1 MFLMGAINAFWD
13 GLIKQGSQSGM
24 NEVEFLEE
32 ELRRWLTSKKRAD
45 MLTGMAYYGDR
56 QDIERKERMMIGPD
70 GGRVPVH
77 NLPNF
82 KIMDNQYG
90 ILVDQKN
97 NYLLGKPVELK
108 TEGQDDRYTAELDK
122 VFDYEYAETL
132 QATGENALNC
142 GISWQFVYIDT
153 EGQLRV
159 RMLRGDRVLAF
170 WRDDEHKQLDAAL
183 YVYPVT
189 VYRGRTPDTVIKCEY
204 YTTNGVRYF
213 VFDNDKLLPDNDK
226 TDAAYMTVE
235 GKPMNWSRVP
245 LIAFKRD
252 RHEQPLI
259 CKVKCLQDALNQ
271 LTSWFADT
279 TSEDIR
285 STILVLYNYD
295 GEKLSDFRR
304 NLMAYGAIKIRRDD
318 GQNGG
323 VEALHIEVN
332 PQNFELIQ
340 KLLKRAIIENG
351 RGFDAKDE
359 RFTSG
364 YANKM
369 NIQAAYSDIDLDAN
383 QMEVQFKASLRR
395 LMWFVNTYL
404 QNIKGVAPT
413 SDVTFVFNRDMLTN
427 ESETINNCRNSVGI
441 ISNETI
447 VANHPW
453 TEDTQ
458 QELERLKKE
467 KQEAMDD
474 LMGGD
479 YAAPPGPGKPPQG
492 E

>member
-1 MFLMGAINAFWD
+1 MFFFDSINAFWD
-13 GLIKQGSQSGM
+13 GLIKQGAQSAM
-24 NEVEFLEE
+24 TETEFLEE
-32 ELRRWLTSKKRAD
+32 ELRRWLDSKKRHD
-45 MLTGMAYYGDR
+45 MLVGMAYYGDR
-56 QDIERKERMMIGPD
+56 QDIDHKERQMIGPN
-70 GGRVPVH
+70 GNRVAVH

-82 KIMDNQYG
+82 RIKDNQYA

-97 NYLLGKPVELK
+97 NYLLGKPIEVK
-108 TEGQDDRYTAELDK
+108 TEGQDDGYTAELDK
-122 VFDYEYAETL
+122 VFDEDYAEVL

-142 GISWQFVYIDT
+142 GISWQFVYVDT
-153 EGQLRV
+153 DGQLKV
-159 RMLRGDRVLAF
+159 KMLRGDRVLAF
-170 WRDDEHKQLDAAL
+170 WKDDEHKVLDAAL
-183 YVYPVT
+183 YAYPVT
-189 VYRGRTPDTVIKCEY
+189 VYRGRTPDTVVKVEY
-204 YTTNGVRYF
+204 YTKQGVKYF
-213 VFDNDKLLPDNDK
+213 VFDNDKLLPDNEN
-226 TDAAYMTVE
+226 TDAAYLNVE
-235 GKPMNWSRVP
+235 GKPMNWAKVP

-259 CKVKCLQDALNQ
+259 MKVKCLQDALNQ

-295 GEKLSDFRR
+295 GENLSEFRH
-304 NLMAYGAIKIRRDD
+304 NLMTYGVVKIRRDD

-332 PQNFELIQ
+332 PENFKLIQ
-340 KLLKRAIIENG
+340 TLLKRAIIENG

-364 YANKM
+364 AANQM
-369 NIQAAYSDIDLDAN
+369 NIKAAYSDIDLDAN
-383 QMEVQFKASLRR
+383 SMETQFKSSLRR
-395 LMWFVNTYL
+395 LMWFVDTYL
-404 QNIKGVAPT
+404 KLKGITPT
-413 SDVTFVFNRDMLTN
+413 SKVTFVFNRDMLTN
-427 ESETINNCRNSVGI
+427 ESETITNCRNSVGI

-467 KQEAMDD
+467 KEESMQD
-474 LMGGD
+474 LMGD
-479 YAAPPGPGKPPQG
+479 YANPQ
-492 E
+492 EQEQEQLPRK